1 MTTLTILCQTY
12 QKSLGNNCIREFMM
26 QSLRINAKQL
36 RKKILVKFESK
47 NQFGL
52 KIGKLTNKKPV
63 ISSVATKVDNT
74 YLF

>member
-1 MTTLTILCQTY
+1 
-12 QKSLGNNCIREFMM
+12 MM

-36 RKKILVKFESK
+36 RKRILVKFESK

-63 ISSVATKVDNT
+63 ISKPVISSVATKVDNT